1 MSKLAIAL
9 RSSHILLSKAAVPA
23 PNPYSP
29 TRFAENQGTQDV
41 DGFSNPGICLE
52 DGDDHM

>member
-29 TRFAENQGTQDV
+29 TRFAETQGTQDV